1 MDNANSGKSKY
12 MRRPG
17 ILQQA
22 LVLLMAFMV
31 LIGLFM
37 ISTGVTLAEGEE
49 KKEIEIEVVEDI
61 PAQDIEEKAVP
72 LAALPQSDLSNGL
85 RHAGLM
91 LIVLVMT
98 VAYAIYFSRYEKKL
112 ILLREKAAEAESA
125 ARTRRK
131 LEKSER
137 TSMEARE

>member
-12 MRRPG
+12 IRRSNL
-17 ILQQA
+17 LQQA

-31 LIGLFM
+31 LVGIFM
-37 ISTGVTLAEGEE
+37 IATGVTLADGED

-61 PAQDIEEKAVP
+61 PAQEIEEEAVP
-72 LAALPQSDLSNGL
+72 LAALPESDLSNGL

-98 VAYAIYFSRYEKKL
+98 AAYAIYFSRYEKKL
-112 ILLREKAAEAESA
+112 ILLREKAADAEIA

-137 TSMEARE
+137 ISMEARE